1 MHYRVYYYFARS
13 QEVVSSASAVEMSA
27 RAIRERLVPRLQSE
41 DDYLGILDAED
52 QVLQILAE
60 PGGERY
66 WVEIPLDAA
75 KASYGRH
82 MSLAEL
88 NDLLAV
94 LPNRFD
100 QEQIPGLSYR
110 PW

>member
-1 MHYRVYYYFARS
+1 
-13 QEVVSSASAVEMSA
+13 MSA
-27 RAIRERLVPRLQSE
+27 RAIRERLLPRLQSE
-41 DDYLGILDAED
+41 DDYLGILDADD
-52 QVLQILAE
+52 QILQILVE
-60 PGGERY
+60 PERERY

-88 NDLLAV
+88 NDLLAA
-94 LPNRFD
+94 LPRLFEQD
-100 QEQIPGLSYR
+100 QIPGLRYR

>member
-1 MHYRVYYYFARS
+1 MHYRVFYYFARS
-13 QEVVSSASAVEMSA
+13 QEVISSASAVEMSA

-52 QVLQILAE
+52 QVLQILRE

-82 MSLAEL
+82 MSLGEL
-88 NDLLAV
+88 NELLAA
-94 LPNRFD
+94 LPGRFEQD
-100 QEQIPGLSYR
+100 QIPGLSYR